1 MNESFIRPAG
11 HPLGLAGAILL
22 VSASASLG
30 AYYGFQ
36 VGSHVHVAL
45 GIVFAGAALG
55 GEMLKP
61 FAVAQALTALR
72 TREWLQGL
80 ACAALALVCVA
91 YSFASELAL
100 AAGARGDL
108 AAQRAAAADTRGAIK
123 SRRDRAVSELK
134 SIAPARPADALQPL
148 IDALKK
154 TKGAN
159 GCIERPQ
166 VSAAREACAK
176 AAALESEAASFKRR
190 AELETIIA
198 KADAELS
205 KPDTQSPGA
214 ADPLA
219 SVVAAYAA
227 AAGHDVDAE
236 AVTPWLALI
245 PVLFLELGS
254 ALSLVVLR
262 ATSAPASSQQTPP
275 GGLAVSAGQARE
287 PDPLPMP
294 PEEQTAASDQ
304 TEGEDKSNVQPI
316 RPARKPRGLE
326 EQKIASAVL
335 AFLAECGGKTFAGQR
350 AIARAVG
357 YSKSRV
363 NEVLNDL
370 AAAGEIA
377 MHPSPQG
384 TALALA

>member
-1 MNESFIRPAG
+1 MNKTSIRPAG
-11 HPLGLAGAILL
+11 SPLGLAGAILL
-22 VSASASLG
+22 VSASAALG
-30 AYYGFQ
+30 AYYGLQ
-36 VGSHVHVAL
+36 VGSHIHVAL
-45 GIVFAGAALG
+45 GVVFAGAALG

-61 FAVAQALTALR
+61 FAVAQALSAMR
-72 TREWLQGL
+72 SREWLQGL
-80 ACAALALVCVA
+80 SCAALALVCVA
-91 YSFASELAL
+91 YSFAAELSL

-108 AAQRAAAADTRGAIK
+108 AAQRAATADAREATKA
-123 SRRDRAVSELK
+123 RRDRAVSEL
-134 SIAPARPADALQPL
+134 ATLQPARSADALQPL
-148 IDALKK
+148 IEAIKQ

-159 GCIERPQ
+159 GCIQRPQ

-176 AAALESEAASFKRR
+176 AAALESEAANFKRR
-190 AELETIIA
+190 AELEAAIA
-198 KADAELS
+198 KADAELAR
-205 KPDTQSPGA
+205 PDTQQTGA

-219 SVVAAYAA
+219 AVVAAYAT
-227 AAGHDVDAE
+227 AAGYDVDAD
-236 AVTPWLALI
+236 AVAPWLALI
-245 PVLFLELGS
+245 PVLFLEISS

-262 ATSAPASSQQTPP
+262 SVSAPAPAQQTPA
-275 GGLAVSAGQARE
+275 GGLGASAGQARE

-294 PEEQTAASDQ
+294 PAEQTPASDE
-304 TEGEDKSNVQPI
+304 TDGSDETNVQPI
-316 RPARKPRGLE
+316 RPTRKPRGLE
-326 EQKIASAVL
+326 EQKIANAVL

-377 MHPSPQG
+377 MRPTPQG

>member
-1 MNESFIRPAG
+1 MNKTFIRPAG
-11 HPLGLAGAILL
+11 SPLGLAGAILL
-22 VSASASLG
+22 ISASSALG

-36 VGSHVHVAL
+36 VGSHVHIAL
-45 GIVFAGAALG
+45 GFVFAGAALG

-61 FAVAQALTALR
+61 FAVAQTFLAFR
-72 TREWLQGL
+72 SREWLQGL

-91 YSFASELAL
+91 YSFASELSL

-108 AAQRAAAADTRGAIK
+108 AAQRSAAADTRDATK
-123 SRRDRAVSELK
+123 ARRDRAASELK
-134 SIAPARPADALQPL
+134 SLAPARSADALQPL

-154 TKGAN
+154 TKGAD
-159 GCIERPQ
+159 GCIQRPQ

-176 AAALESEAASFKRR
+176 AAALESEAANFKRR
-190 AELETIIA
+190 AELEAAIA

-205 KPDTQSPGA
+205 RPDTQQTGA

-219 SVVAAYAA
+219 AVLAAYAA
-227 AAGHDVDAE
+227 AAGHDVDAD
-236 AVTPWLALI
+236 AVAPWLALI

-254 ALSLVVLR
+254 ALSIVVLR
-262 ATSAPASSQQTPP
+262 GVSAPAPAQQLPA
-275 GGLAVSAGQARE
+275 GGVGASAGRARE
-287 PDPLPMP
+287 PDPLPMLP
-294 PEEQTAASDQ
+294 AEQTPASDQ
-304 TEGEDKSNVQPI
+304 TEGAGETNVQPI
-316 RPARKPRGLE
+316 RPARKPRGIE
-326 EQKIASAVL
+326 EQKIANAVL

-377 MHPSPQG
+377 MRPTPQG